1 MKKIGLTGNIGTGK
15 TTVAWMFEEQ
25 GAKLLN
31 ADTIAHETLAPQ
43 SSVWKQLF
51 DRYGKKVMMHAG
63 VVDRKAL
70 AKIIFGD
77 DTERKFVESIIH
89 PKVHEELTKRIA
101 DLKRNGTPL
110 IMVEVPLLFETRWD
124 KEMDSIIV
132 VSCELELQIKRC
144 MEKFGLTRDEV
155 LSRIRAQ
162 RPIEEKIARADYVID
177 NSGTK
182 DETQLQ
188 VRRIYS
194 AIMKGELRPAK

>member
-31 ADTIAHETLAPQ
+31 ADTIAHETIEPQ
-43 SSVWKQLF
+43 TSVWKQLF
-51 DRYGKKVMMHAG
+51 DRYGKKIMMHEG
-63 VVDRKAL
+63 VVNRKAL
-70 AKIIFGD
+70 AGIIFGN

-89 PKVHEELTKRIA
+89 PKVHEELTKKIA

-110 IMVEVPLLFETRWD
+110 IIVEVPLLFETRWD

-132 VSCELELQIKRC
+132 VSCDLELQIKRC
-144 MEKFGLTRDEV
+144 MEKFGLRRDEV
-155 LSRIRAQ
+155 LLRIKAQ
-162 RPIEEKIARADYVID
+162 RPIEEKIAKADFVID

-182 DETQLQ
+182 DDTQLQ
-188 VRRIYS
+188 VRRVFS
-194 AIMKGELRPAK
+194 SIMKGEFHPKK

>member
-31 ADTIAHETLAPQ
+31 ADAIAHETIEPQ
-43 SSVWKQLF
+43 TSVWKLLF
-51 DRYGKKVMMHAG
+51 DRYGKKIMMHEG
-63 VVDRKAL
+63 VVNRKAL
-70 AKIIFGD
+70 ANIIFGD

-101 DLKRNGTPL
+101 DLKRNGTGL
-110 IMVEVPLLFETRWD
+110 IIVEVPLLFETRWD

-132 VSCELELQIKRC
+132 VSCDLELQIRRC

-155 LSRIRAQ
+155 LMRIKAQ
-162 RPIEEKIARADYVID
+162 RPIEEKIAKADFVID
-177 NSGTK
+177 NSGTM
-182 DETQLQ
+182 DETELQ
-188 VRRIYS
+188 VRRVFGS
-194 AIMKGELRPAK
+194 IMKGLLHPKK